1 MRRLRADV
9 LAPGVIA
16 LAMVIAPAYSQ
27 AQPAR
32 EVLPELTELPAQQI
46 ANANHTVQLAVTN
59 AGNRLIS
66 VGEQGVILLSDDQ
79 GRSWRQSSGVP
90 VSVTLT
96 DVEFLSET
104 EGWAV
109 GHSGV
114 VLKSQDGGEQWV
126 RVMTGEDV
134 VETVRDSGRTLSD
147 SAPDVDVIRR
157 NASFL
162 TGDEPLLDI
171 HFSPDGEGWLLGAY
185 GIALHSSDGGK
196 NWESAFSLTANPKA
210 YHLYQYIPS
219 TDTGGLIVGER
230 GLVSAEQGNTENY
243 RSVEMP
249 YQGTFFGGL
258 ALSADEYLLYG
269 LRGNVWEGRAGEWT
283 ALDTGSNASFSAS
296 VNTPRGIV
304 LGDVSGRLFVKSG
317 VNVAVQELTQASE
330 AAITD
335 LLVNSNG
342 ELVVATARGLKI
354 VDLDNAEFK

>member
-1 MRRLRADV
+1 MRKLRDHV
-9 LAPGVIA
+9 LVPGMIA
-16 LAMVIAPAYSQ
+16 MAMMVASAYSQ
-27 AQPAR
+27 SQPAR
-32 EVLPELTELPAQQI
+32 EVLPDLTELPAPQI
-46 ANANHTVQLAVTN
+46 SNPNHTVQLAVTN
-59 AGNRLIS
+59 AGSRLVS
-66 VGEQGVILLSDDQ
+66 VGEQGIVLLSDDQ

-96 DVEFLSET
+96 DVEFVSDS

-114 VLKSQDGGEQWV
+114 VLKTQNGGEQWV
-126 RVMTGEDV
+126 RFMTGKDV
-134 VETVRDSGRTLSD
+134 VETINESVRTLSD
-147 SAPDVDVIRR
+147 SAPDAEIIRR

-162 TGDEPLLDI
+162 TGDEPILDI
-171 HFSPDGEGWLLGAY
+171 HFSRDGEGWLLGAY

-196 NWESAFSLTANPKA
+196 NWESAFSLTANPDA

-219 TDTGGLIVGER
+219 ADTGGLIVGER
-230 GLVSAEQGNTENY
+230 GLVSAQQGDTENY

-249 YQGTFFGGL
+249 YHGTFFGGM
-258 ALSADEYLLYG
+258 ALGADGYLLYG
-269 LRGNVWEGRAGEWT
+269 LRGNVWEGRAGEWN
-283 ALDTGSNASFSAS
+283 ALDTGSSASFSAS

-317 VNVAVQELTQASE
+317 VNGDIRELTQASE

-342 ELVVATARGLKI
+342 DLVVATARGLKI

>member
-1 MRRLRADV
+1 MRKFKPDV
-9 LAPGVIA
+9 LGANVVC
-16 LAMVIAPAYSQ
+16 LAMLIAPLYVQSLS
-27 AQPAR
+27 AR
-32 EVLPELTELPAQQI
+32 EVLPELTELPAPI
-46 ANANHTVQLAVTN
+46 MVNANHTVQLAVTN

-66 VGEQGVILLSDDQ
+66 VGEQGVVLLSDDQ
-79 GRSWRQSSGVP
+79 GQSWRQSPGVP

-96 DVEFLSET
+96 DVEFVSES

-114 VLKSQDGGEQWV
+114 ILKTEDGGEDWV
-126 RVMTGEDV
+126 RVMAGEDI
-134 VETVRDSGRTLSD
+134 VETINDAVRTLSD
-147 SAPDVDVIRR
+147 SYPNADIIRR

-162 TGDEPLLDI
+162 TGDEPILDI
-171 HFSPDGEGWLLGAY
+171 HFSEDGEGWLMGAY
-185 GIALHSSDGGK
+185 GIALRSSDGGK
-196 NWESAFSLTANPKA
+196 SWESAFSHTANPEA

-230 GLVSAEQGNTENY
+230 GLVSAEQGNTGRY

-249 YQGTFFGGL
+249 YQGTFFGGM
-258 ALSADEYLLYG
+258 ALSADQYLLYG
-269 LRGNVWEGRAGEWT
+269 LRGNVWEGREGDWT

-296 VNTPRGIV
+296 VSTPRGIV

-317 VNVAVQELTQASE
+317 VNGDIKELTQASE

-342 ELVVATARGLKI
+342 QLVVATARGLKI
-354 VDLDNAEFK
+354 VDLDDAEFK

>member
-1 MRRLRADV
+1 MLRARV

-16 LAMVIAPAYSQ
+16 LAMVVAPVYSQ
-27 AQPAR
+27 AQSVR
-32 EVLPELTELPAQQI
+32 EVLPALTELPAQQI

-114 VLKSQDGGEQWV
+114 VLKSRDGGEQWV
-126 RVMTGEDV
+126 RVMTGEDIV
-134 VETVRDSGRTLSD
+134 DTIKDSVRTLSD
-147 SAPDVDVIRR
+147 STPDVDIIRR

-162 TGDEPLLDI
+162 TGDEPILDI
-171 HFSPDGEGWLLGAY
+171 HFSQDGEGWLVGAY
-185 GIALHSSDGGK
+185 GIALHTGDRGK
-196 NWESAFSLTANPKA
+196 NWESAFSLTANPDA

-219 TDTGGLIVGER
+219 ADTGGLIVGER
-230 GLVSAEQGNTENY
+230 GLVSAQQGGTENY
-243 RSVEMP
+243 RSVEIP
-249 YQGTFFGGL
+249 YHGTFFGGM
-258 ALSADEYLLYG
+258 ALGADKYLLYG
-269 LRGNVWEGRAGEWT
+269 LRGNVWEGSAGEWS
-283 ALDTGSNASFSAS
+283 ALDTGSSASFSAS
-296 VNTPRGIV
+296 VNTPRGIL

-317 VNVAVQELTQASE
+317 VNGDVRELMQASE